1 MNITVIRLVIV
12 ATSTGF
18 VVMCKILT
26 VVVTFFL
33 NARVN
38 IYFPWPRL
46 TTAYLDMQYHG
57 LAIQGCSQDYI
68 KGVLRPADPRL
79 NTDTNSPPGKT
90 FGHHR

>member
-26 VVVTFFL
+26 VYGSSHVIL

-38 IYFPWPRL
+38 STFLGRDSLLLLLIQHSLATVFIPKFP
-46 TTAYLDMQYHG
+46 G
-57 LAIQGCSQDYI
+57 
-68 KGVLRPADPRL
+68 
-79 NTDTNSPPGKT
+79 
-90 FGHHR
+90 